1 MSNPIFDSLIAYS
14 CKLLNRR
21 PQSEKEFT
29 QKLTRYVSKKA
40 IADRDTY
47 ISKVVNRLKEL
58 NLINDVDFAKWY
70 SRERQDFRP
79 RSKRMLSFELFQ
91 KGIDRSTIEQTLEG
105 YDEEEAIRSVISRKS
120 HLPKKERISYLLSHG
135 FPYEKVRSAIEE
147 YV

>member
-14 CKLLNRR
+14 YKLLNRR

-29 QKLTRYVSKKA
+29 QKLTRYVSKKVLT
-40 IADRDTY
+40 DRDTY
-47 ISKVVNRLKEL
+47 ISEVVNRLKEM

-91 KGIDRSTIEQTLEG
+91 KGIDRNSIEKALEG
-105 YDEEEAIRSVISRKS
+105 YDEEEAI
-120 HLPKKERISYLLSHG
+120 KKIVAKKGKMEQKKLISYLLSQG
-135 FPYEKVRSAIEE
+135 FEYELIKCVL
-147 YV
+147 

>member
-14 CKLLNRR
+14 YKLLNRR

-29 QKLTRYVSKKA
+29 QKLTRYVSKKVLT
-40 IADRDTY
+40 DRDTY
-47 ISKVVNRLKEL
+47 ISEVVNRLKEM

-91 KGIDRSTIEQTLEG
+91 KGIDRNSIEKALEG
-105 YDEEEAIRSVISRKS
+105 YDEEEAIKKIVAKKGKMEQKKLIS
-120 HLPKKERISYLLSHG
+120 
-135 FPYEKVRSAIEE
+135 
-147 YV
+147 

>member
-14 CKLLNRR
+14 YKLLNRR

-29 QKLTRYVSKKA
+29 QKLTRYVSKKVLT
-40 IADRDTY
+40 DRDTY
-47 ISKVVNRLKEL
+47 ISEVVNRLKEM

-91 KGIDRSTIEQTLEG
+91 KGIDRNSIEKALEG
-105 YDEEEAIRSVISRKS
+105 YDEEEAI
-120 HLPKKERISYLLSHG
+120 KKIVAKKGKMEQKKLISYWLSQG
-135 FPYEKVRSAIEE
+135 FEYELIKCVL
-147 YV
+147 